1 MDIFEN
7 FDNYLATS
15 SAQIPVV
22 DFIFNLILTGL
33 LSILISWVYAK
44 FGYSISNRKIFGRNL
59 FIISMTTMVIIS
71 VVKSSLAL
79 SLGLVGAL
87 SIIRFRT
94 AIKEPEELAYLFLS
108 IAVGLGFG
116 ANQGQITIVALFVIL
131 LSIIIFSKV
140 YSKDNPN
147 NVLNLIISCSKPT
160 KVDLKKIID
169 ILDKNCSNIS
179 MKRYDDNEDSLEASF
194 LVEFSSYDRF
204 LLIKEEIGK
213 IDKKISLSY
222 LENSNIGIG

>member
-7 FDNYLATS
+7 FDNYLAAS
-15 SAQIPVV
+15 SAQIPII
-22 DFIFNLILTGL
+22 DFIINLVLTGL
-33 LSILISWVYAK
+33 LSILISWVYARY
-44 FGYSISNRKIFGRNL
+44 GYSISNRKIFGRNL

-108 IAVGLGFG
+108 ITVGLGFG
-116 ANQGQITIVALFVIL
+116 ANQGAITIIALLIIL
-131 LSIIIFSKV
+131 LSIILFSKMH
-140 YSKDNPN
+140 SKHSSN
-147 NVLNLIISCSKPT
+147 NVLNLIISSSKPT
-160 KVDLKKIID
+160 KADLSKIIN

-179 MKRYDDNEDSLEASF
+179 MKRYDDNEESFEASF
-194 LVEFSSYDRF
+194 LVEFSSYDNF
-204 LLIKEEIGK
+204 LLIKKEIGK
-213 IDKKISLSY
+213 LDKKITLSY